1 MNDTP
6 ASVSVTRL
14 MREIEDEVSRRRRTR
29 LVARGGPSDY
39 SDSELFAVVERVLS
53 RAVER
58 QELQTLLVPELL
70 GDDEEWRLQTHL
82 RFSSHR
88 PVLGRAIVAFK
99 RAILLPLMRWLYE
112 YSLENFRRQER
123 VNRALFACIEELAI
137 ENAKLRQAAGL
148 PNDRERSSG

>member
-1 MNDTP
+1 MSGTP
-6 ASVSVTRL
+6 AGVSVTEI

-39 SDSELFAVVERVLS
+39 ADREVFAAVERVLS

-58 QELQTLLVPELL
+58 QELEALLLPELL
-70 GDDEEWRLQTHL
+70 GDDEEWRLKTHL

-88 PVLGRAIVAFK
+88 PVVGRAIVALK

-123 VNRALFACIEELAI
+123 VNRALFACMEELAI
-137 ENAKLRQAAGL
+137 ENAKLRQAAAL
-148 PNDRERSSG
+148 QKDRGTSSG

>member
-1 MNDTP
+1 MPDSP
-6 ASVSVTRL
+6 ADVSVTRL

-29 LVARGGPSDY
+29 LVARGGPSEY
-39 SDSELFAVVERVLS
+39 SDGELFALVERALS
-53 RAVER
+53 RALER
-58 QELQTLLVPELL
+58 QEPQSLLIPELL
-70 GDDEEWRLQTHL
+70 GDDEQWRLQTHL

-88 PVLGRAIVAFK
+88 PVLGRAVVALK

-137 ENAKLRQAAGL
+137 ENARLRVAAGL
-148 PNDRERSSG
+148 PKDRGASG

>member
-1 MNDTP
+1 MPDSP
-6 ASVSVTRL
+6 ADVSVTRL

-29 LVARGGPSDY
+29 LVARGGPSEY
-39 SDSELFAVVERVLS
+39 SDSELFALVERALS
-53 RAVER
+53 RALER
-58 QELQTLLVPELL
+58 QEPQSLLLPELL
-70 GDDEEWRLQTHL
+70 GDDEQWRLQTHL

-88 PVLGRAIVAFK
+88 PVLGRAVVALK

-137 ENAKLRQAAGL
+137 ENARLRVAAGL
-148 PNDRERSSG
+148 PKDRGTSG